1 MCGDHVDFGQKVWWA
16 QLKLSTGRLGWVKMA
31 TDDFEAIDL
40 LAGKDGG
47 LLGSVQ
53 FAGNGRTQRVSRGRC
68 KALPHGPDAGS
79 GMRHCCGCV
88 PQEPQSYTCLTSLSA
103 SAAAARADTV
113 QAP

>member
-1 MCGDHVDFGQKVWWA
+1 MVRHHLHEVAKWPGLRWCLLCGDHVDFGQKVWWA

-53 FAGNGRTQRVSRGRC
+53 FAGNDRTQRVSRGR
-68 KALPHGPDAGS
+68 LRRYIMDRTQGPACATAAGAC
-79 GMRHCCGCV
+79 RKNRRVTH
-88 PQEPQSYTCLTSLSA
+88 A
-103 SAAAARADTV
+103 
-113 QAP
+113 